1 MLVIIIVIFII
12 LAGLQTAYY
21 KRKGAYHHMWKVL
34 ALPFLPQ
41 EHIRGAFGELRLES
55 EDGDTRLSDL
65 ADYIEQNWMS
75 NTVRYVSEWSVF
87 MQPVSTNND
96 VEGWH
101 RRLNVQ
107 ARRGQLPLYMLI
119 ELLHRESKLV
129 ELQAT
134 LVSDNRLKRYQRT
147 KYTNMQGRIFTL
159 WDEYSEE
166 KKDHCLSPVPS
177 FTDQQSASDM
187 DL

>member
-1 MLVIIIVIFII
+1 M
-12 LAGLQTAYY
+12 
-21 KRKGAYHHMWKVL
+21 RKVL

-41 EHIRGAFGELRLES
+41 EHIRGAFDELRLES
-55 EDGDTRLSDL
+55 EDGDTRLRDL
-65 ADYIEQNWMS
+65 ADYIEQTWMS
-75 NTVRYVSEWSVF
+75 STVWSVSEWSVF
-87 MQPVSTNND
+87 MQPVRTNND

-166 KKDHCLSPVPS
+166 KRTTSSLLTACSNLYGPTVS
-177 FTDQQSASDM
+177 Q
-187 DL
+187 